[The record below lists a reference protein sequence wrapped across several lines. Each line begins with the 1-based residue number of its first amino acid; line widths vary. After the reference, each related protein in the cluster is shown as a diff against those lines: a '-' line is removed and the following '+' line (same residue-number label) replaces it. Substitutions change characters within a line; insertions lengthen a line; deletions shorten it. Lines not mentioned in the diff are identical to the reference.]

1 MGATR
6 NHITNRLGKKL
17 GQNADGDLQVC
28 FASSKRSHYWFFV
41 TNAANIN
48 KWSPRKPFRV
58 NMRFR
63 DHYDDANSQRLAQ
76 LKLAN
81 YGLSIP
87 AIPYSDINSMVAG
100 MANNDWVYLNP
111 RGTAYNEPLRAQDFE
126 SYDGEA
132 PAPIYPIQ
140 SITDLTSAEST
151 MSAGLGFGRNIAAQ
165 GYITLDDLHINGHSI
180 SDNFGEWYF
189 GICLYYSNTV
199 RYAST
204 MADKYKTI
212 QASLSEIGLSV
223 RNVSV
228 PGSGSRIY
236 RAIPFFASI
245 PFDTMPSNYQGSLY
259 PIPFAECQLRITRTQ
274 DPYIMVLMYSLMNDT
289 SDKLYYQY
297 KIVNPTNTQRTYT
310 VNVWALRSYN
320 INDTYG
326 SVVRT
331 DNSISVSANSS
342 YTLPLQTITD
352 GIRVRDILANA
363 PFVGAEMRVGE
374 PRVGYSISSI
384 IIDADPNDPPSF

>member
-17 GQNADGDLQVC
+17 GQNSDGDLQVC
-28 FASSKRSHYWFFV
+28 FASSRRSHYWYFV

-87 AIPYSDINSMVAG
+87 AIPYSDINNMVAG

-111 RGTAYNEPLRAQDFE
+111 RGTEYNEPLRAQDFE
-126 SYDGEA
+126 SYDGDA

-140 SITDLTSAEST
+140 SITDLLSSEST
-151 MSAGLGFGRNIAAQ
+151 TSAGLGFGRNIASQ
-165 GYITLDDLHINGHSI
+165 GYITLDDLHIDGHSI
-180 SDNFGEWYF
+180 SDSFGEYYL
-189 GICLYYSNTV
+189 GICLYYSDTV

-212 QASLSEIGLSV
+212 DASLSEVGIYV
-223 RNVSV
+223 NNVSV

-245 PFDTMPSNYQGSLY
+245 PFNTMPSTYLGSMY
-259 PIPFAECQLRITRTQ
+259 PIPFAECQLRITRVADFYVSVFMYT
-274 DPYIMVLMYSLMNDT
+274 LMTDT
-289 SDKLYYQY
+289 EDILYYTY
-297 KIVNPTNTQRTYT
+297 SFVNPTSSSQTGTINI
-310 VNVWALRSYN
+310 WALRTYN

-326 SVVRT
+326 SVIRSESRT
-331 DNSISVSANSS
+331 VEAGGN
-342 YTLPLQTITD
+342 YTSPTYSITD
-352 GIRVRDILANA
+352 GITVRDILANC
-363 PFVGAEMRVGE
+363 PFAGVELRRGE
-374 PRVGYSISSI
+374 ARIKYAISAI
-384 IIDADPNDPPSF
+384 AIDIDPQDLT